1 MKKKSK
7 AWKNSLMNE
16 KEYSKKWMDTWQF
29 FVMFWCS
36 IFFITDIFFNQA
48 EHCVEL
54 CICLVT
60 SVAATFVVYLPKAYF
75 GKRNEEE
82 NKIIQQGLENEA
94 LDLEF
99 VDDCK

>member
-1 MKKKSK
+1 MRKKSK
-7 AWKNSLMNE
+7 KTNE
-16 KEYSKKWMDTWQF
+16 KEYSKKWMDTWQI
-29 FVMFWCS
+29 FVMIWCS
-36 IFFITDIFFNQA
+36 VFFISDIVFNQA

-82 NKIIQQGLENEA
+82 NKIIQQGIENEA

>member
-1 MKKKSK
+1 MRRIIRR
-7 AWKNSLMNE
+7 LTQ
-16 KEYSKKWMDTWQF
+16 KEYSKKWMNKWQY

-36 IFFITDIFFNQA
+36 VFFIADIYYNQA

-60 SVAATFVVYLPKAYF
+60 SIAAIFIPYLAKSYF

-82 NKIIQQGLENEA
+82 NKIIQENFENSFETPI
-94 LDLEF
+94 DN
-99 VDDCK
+99 